1 MTGLMIAIGN
11 YVGNLILG
19 GSPGPGSSFMITE
32 SGVDFIISESGNNLI
47 IE

>member
-19 GSPGPGSSFMITE
+19 GAPGPVPSFMITE
-32 SGVDFIISESGNNLI
+32 SAIDFIISESGDNLI
-47 IE
+47 TE